1 MKILDGTQE
10 CKIIAL
16 RGLLRAALEAAN
28 LAGHPHDDGGEGG
41 TFRHI
46 SAALRNV
53 GDGEALEYWADTGEW
68 PH

>member
-10 CKIIAL
+10 HKIRCL

-28 LAGHPHDDGGEGG
+28 AVHPHDDGGEGG